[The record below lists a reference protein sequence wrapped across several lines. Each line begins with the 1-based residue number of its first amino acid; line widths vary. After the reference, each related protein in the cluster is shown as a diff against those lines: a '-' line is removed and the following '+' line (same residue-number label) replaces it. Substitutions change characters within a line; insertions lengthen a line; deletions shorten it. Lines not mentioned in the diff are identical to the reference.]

1 MTVIVAWP
9 FATGRI
15 RAGMGGSPIGV
26 LLLGMGDRR
35 ALVSDAPAGRLL
47 TVIDTLRDAIAALD
61 GVVESPSMFKDDLA
75 YWVHGKEIA
84 HFETRDLIE
93 IRLTRSVIRERRD
106 VLRAD
111 PRIEIRYSGS
121 DWIDVRFSSP
131 VDIDFVLDLVEAAAA
146 AHLPPPGVAPDPPPT
161 GPDLERRRR
170 FH

>member
-1 MTVIVAWP
+1 
-9 FATGRI
+9 
-15 RAGMGGSPIGV
+15 
-26 LLLGMGDRR
+26 
-35 ALVSDAPAGRLL
+35 
-47 TVIDTLRDAIAALD
+47 VIDTLRDAIAALD

-111 PRIEIRYSGS
+111 SRIDLRHSGS
-121 DWIDVRFSSP
+121 DWINVRFSSP
-131 VDIDFVLDLVEAAAA
+131 VDIDFVLELVEAAAA
-146 AHLPPPGVAPDPPPT
+146 AHRPPPGVTPDLPPT